1 MGKFMVKLV
10 TSSPIGVTAPQ
21 YIGEMLCDGT
31 ILYVGTGQT
40 NLHWRRPNVNPSI
53 FAESRI
59 EPTPAG
65 YTVYGNSG
73 IFDDF
78 GITSNITEIFFND
91 LASIQFTA
99 GTAGFIAAANF
110 NNSAKLG
117 SNDFKL
123 DLNLKASA
131 SGLAGLIAKGIA
143 SSGLSNDEWLF
154 SSVDGSTFNFQYQ
167 GLPPIDIFTNGTAF
181 DSTWTNVNIQRWGE
195 WLTFSIGSQ
204 KTGIKLPSINTTLT
218 TTGVDYAF
226 QIGQQFT
233 GVTGSVYLS
242 SYFLKIYN

>member
-1 MGKFMVKLV
+1 MVKLV
-10 TSSPIGVTAPQ
+10 TSSPIGITAPQ

-31 ILYVGTGQT
+31 ILYVGTGET

-59 EPTPAG
+59 EPTPTG

-73 IFDDF
+73 IFDDI
-78 GITSNITEIFFND
+78 GITPNTTEIFSND

-99 GTAGFIAAANF
+99 GTAGSIAAANF

-117 SNDFKL
+117 SKDFEL
-123 DLNLKASA
+123 NLNLKASA

-143 SSGLSNDEWLF
+143 SSGLSTEEWF
-154 SSVDGSTFNFQYQ
+154 FRSVDGSTFTFQYQ

-181 DSTWTNVNIQRWGE
+181 NNNWTNISIQRWGE
-195 WLTFSIGSQ
+195 WLVFGIGSQ
-204 KTGIKLPSINTTLT
+204 KIGIKLPSINTSLT

-226 QIGQQFT
+226 QIGETFT
-233 GVTGSVYLS
+233 GVTGPVYLS
-242 SYFLKIYN
+242 SYFLNIYN